1 MSLWYAVL
9 CKPRREVVAEANLI
23 NQGYRVYLPR
33 LATQC
38 RRAGKWTDSVE
49 PLFPRYLFVS
59 PSDERQSLAPVRS
72 TLGVSELVKFGGQP
86 ATVAETVLNSLRG
99 QHDPVTGACLSRD
112 VFKPDAPVKFRAGPF
127 IGLEGVFA
135 AETAGASVFV
145 LLDFLGKTNKVKV
158 FRDWLEPVHAHQ

>member
-38 RRAGKWTDSVE
+38 RRAGKWSDTVE

-86 ATVAETVLNSLRG
+86 ATIAETVLNALRG
-99 QHDPVTGACLSRD
+99 QHDPVTGACISRN
-112 VFKPDAPVKFRAGPF
+112 VFKADAPVKFRAGPF
-127 IGLEGVFA
+127 MGLEGVFA
-135 AETAGASVFV
+135 AETADARVFV

-158 FRDWLEPVHAHQ
+158 NRDWLEPANTQ